1 MVNTFMNRLSL
12 RLIIIMTVIIL
23 IAEMVILIPSLSRF
37 HHNEMLIEARRQLYL
52 HQVAVLHG
60 EQGFASEISP
70 KADKPRI
77 TLTDKSGQA
86 ITAYYNATDPSPMP
100 PHRSSLNIGVAVSG
114 LMGWQDQPYAM
125 DFTLEELCTDDE
137 DLIKLGDNIAKI
149 GKINHDMRNI
159 LSSAVLVSD
168 NLTNSKDPKVARA
181 APLVNGASDRAITL

>member
-86 ITAYYNATDPSPMP
+86 ITAYYNAADPSPMP

-125 DFTLEELCTDDE
+125 DLPLRSYVPMTKTL
-137 DLIKLGDNIAKI
+137 
-149 GKINHDMRNI
+149 
-159 LSSAVLVSD
+159 LS
-168 NLTNSKDPKVARA
+168 
-181 APLVNGASDRAITL
+181 

>member
-1 MVNTFMNRLSL
+1 MVKTFMNRLSL

-125 DFTLEELCTDDE
+125 DFTLEEL
-137 DLIKLGDNIAKI
+137 
-149 GKINHDMRNI
+149 
-159 LSSAVLVSD
+159 
-168 NLTNSKDPKVARA
+168 
-181 APLVNGASDRAITL
+181 